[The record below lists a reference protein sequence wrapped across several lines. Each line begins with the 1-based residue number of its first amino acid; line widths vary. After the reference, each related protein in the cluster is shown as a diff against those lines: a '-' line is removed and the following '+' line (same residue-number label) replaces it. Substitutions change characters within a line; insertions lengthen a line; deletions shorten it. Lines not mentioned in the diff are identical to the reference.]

1 MNLSQIDFAL
11 VTSESLRQRI
21 KSWNSFE
28 DLSEDQFIDLIDYSK
43 ELVKEDPSHEILFL
57 VVAKGVD
64 EKEKQE
70 EKELTELKSELE
82 QAEKEKYA
90 SSKKKSELRE
100 KSKQILNSLYGI

>member
-1 MNLSQIDFAL
+1 MSAVPEADVIVTNPTHISIAIKYDTENFAA
-11 VTSESLRQRI
+11 
-21 KSWNSFE
+21 
-28 DLSEDQFIDLIDYSK
+28 
-43 ELVKEDPSHEILFL
+43 PL

-70 EKELTELKSELE
+70 EEELTELKSELE